1 MSNEDVLRAVLAS
14 WSEGL
19 EAAAAAT
26 REHFADDCVW
36 EQTGIPTTTG
46 PEEAA
51 QLMLGMEAM
60 GFKAIEVDYRNVVA
74 AGDVVCTERVDHIV
88 GLDGTRQGK
97 LPRGRRDRVPR
108 REDQRV
114 ARVLRQREPR
124 AARVDSPRAATCAS
138 CACRSGASS
147 SRTR

>member
-1 MSNEDVLRAVLAS
+1 MSGSNEDVLRAVLAS

-36 EQTGIPTTTG
+36 EQTTIPTTTG

-60 GFKAIEVDYRNVVA
+60 GFKAIEVEYRNVVS
-74 AGDVVCTERVDHIV
+74 AGNVVCTERLDHIV
-88 GLDGTRQGK
+88 GLDG
-97 LPRGRRDRVPR
+97 
-108 REDQRV
+108 
-114 ARVLRQREPR
+114 ARKGTFPV
-124 AARVDSPRAATCAS
+124 V
-138 CACRSGASS
+138 G
-147 SRTR
+147 